1 MIVKGRDVQVNMQ
14 RRHLELIASVINN
27 VPDRDQRNLMA
38 VMFGQRLER
47 EKVNPYFNLPRFI
60 KACTEGGK

>member
-47 EKVNPYFNLPRFI
+47 EKVNPHFNLVRFI
-60 KACTEGGK
+60 KACTEGVK